1 MSHTDELLKFA
12 LENGIIDLGTIQEK
26 MEMNERKKYLNM
38 HPYSVWEGKDGKW
51 YTYLP
56 DNEKARKLKRRSSKK
71 AIEDAIIDFYK
82 EVENEPTVEMV
93 FEKWIDKKLEYNE
106 IKKQTY
112 DRYRNEFIRFFVNNK
127 YIPGFHKRKIRY
139 IDEEDLEEFIKISIA
154 KMELTHKAYSGM
166 RILIIGI
173 FKQARKDKVTDISI
187 SYFMKDLDIS
197 AKSFKKRVIKKES
210 EVYQDAEAEK
220 LTNYLAAQDY
230 DIRSLGLLLIFQSG
244 LRIGELCGL
253 KKGDIGNRYLHI
265 QRTEIKYRDENGKWK
280 FDVQDFP
287 KSDAGDRYVIINEN
301 AMTTLE
307 KIMKVRSDGEY
318 LFMTQGKQIRSSGF
332 RRKLHRVCKHLDIEY
347 KSNHKIRK
355 TYGTMLLDGGV
366 DDSLVAEQMGHTD
379 VATTR
384 KYYYF
389 STKNEEKKRIQ
400 IAKAISF

>member
-26 MEMNERKKYLNM
+26 MEMNERKKYLEM
-38 HPYSVWEGKDGKW
+38 HPYSVWEGKNEKW

-56 DNEKARKLKRRSSKK
+56 DGENGKKLKKLSSKK
-71 AIEDAIIDFYK
+71 AIEDCIVNYYK
-82 EVENEPTVEMV
+82 TEVKEPTVEMI
-93 FEKWIDKKLEYNE
+93 FDKWIDKKLEYNE

-112 DRYRNEFIRFFVNNK
+112 DRYRDDFKRFFVDNK
-127 YIPGFHKRKIRY
+127 FVPGFNKRKVRH
-139 IDEEDLEEFIKISIA
+139 IDEDDLEEFIKLTIS
-154 KMELTHKAYSGM
+154 KMELTHKAFSGM

-173 FKQARKDKVTDISI
+173 FKQAKKDKVTDISI
-187 SYFMKDLDIS
+187 TYFMKDLDIS
-197 AKSFKKRVIKKES
+197 AKSFKKRILKKES
-210 EVYQDAEAEK
+210 EVYQEAEAEK
-220 LTNYLAAQDY
+220 LTNYLSQQNDL
-230 DIRSLGLLLIFQSG
+230 RSLGLLLIFQSG

-253 KKGDIGNRYLHI
+253 KKTDIGKQYLHV
-265 QRTEIKYRDENGKWK
+265 QRTEIKYRGDDGKWK
-280 FDVQDFP
+280 FDIQDFP
-287 KSDAGDRYVIINEN
+287 KSEAGERYVIINNN
-301 AMTTLE
+301 AMGTLN
-307 KIMKVRSDGEY
+307 KILKLSSNSEY
-318 LFMTQGKQIRSSGF
+318 LFSENGKRIRSNGF
-332 RRKLHRVCKHLDIEY
+332 RRKLSRVCDNLEIEY

-389 STKNEEKKRIQ
+389 SNKSEDKKRDQ

>member
-12 LENGIIDLGTIQEK
+12 LENGMINLGTIQEK
-26 MEMNERKKYLNM
+26 MEMNERKKYLKM

-56 DNEKARKLKRRSSKK
+56 DDEKGRKLKRLSSEK
-71 AIEDAIIDFYK
+71 AIEDAIVTYYK

-93 FEKWIDKKLEYNE
+93 FEKWIEKKLEYNE

-112 DRYRNEFIRFFVNNK
+112 DKYKNEFIRFFVNNK
-127 YIPGFHKRKIRY
+127 HVPGFHKRKIRH
-139 IDEEDLEEFIKISIA
+139 IDEDDLEEFIKLTIS

-173 FKQARKDKVTDISI
+173 FKQAKKDKVTDISI

-253 KKGDIGNRYLHI
+253 KKEDIGNRYLHI

-301 AMTTLE
+301 AMVTLD

-318 LFMTQGKQIRSSGF
+318 LFMTQGNQIRSSGF
-332 RRKLHRVCKHLDIEY
+332 RRKLHRVCDKLDIEY

-389 STKNEEKKRIQ
+389 STKDEAKKRSQ